1 MRLRM
6 GSAKSKVCHLLKMRN
21 NKEENL
27 AYTNWFQLH
36 LWPPI
41 VLQQNKIYNNSN
53 AIHFLKTTQ
62 NKPNMPS
69 PSEKLHKACLWDW
82 STTSNELKPN

>member
-1 MRLRM
+1 M
-6 GSAKSKVCHLLKMRN
+6 GSAKSKVRHLLKMR
-21 NKEENL
+21 NL

-53 AIHFLKTTQ
+53 AIHFLKTT
-62 NKPNMPS
+62 
-69 PSEKLHKACLWDW
+69 
-82 STTSNELKPN
+82 

>member
-1 MRLRM
+1 M

-53 AIHFLKTTQ
+53 AIHFLKTT
-62 NKPNMPS
+62 
-69 PSEKLHKACLWDW
+69 
-82 STTSNELKPN
+82 